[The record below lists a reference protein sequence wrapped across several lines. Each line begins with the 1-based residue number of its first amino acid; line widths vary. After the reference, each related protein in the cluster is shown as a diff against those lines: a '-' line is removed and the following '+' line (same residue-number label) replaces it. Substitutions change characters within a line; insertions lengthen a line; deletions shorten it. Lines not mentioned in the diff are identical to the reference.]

1 MKITTLLL
9 SFYLLID
16 CNAQLID
23 TPITDNPL
31 KTKIDSLVQKCVV
44 EIFNDKNIFGLS
56 IGIYKNGKE
65 FYYNYGSLEKD
76 KHVLPTSATVYEIGS
91 ITKTFTGIL
100 LAQAF
105 LDKKI
110 KLDDD
115 IRKYLKEMLS

>member
-44 EIFNDKNIFGLS
+44 EIFNDKNMFPLEFIKTARNS
-56 IGIYKNGKE
+56 IIIME
-65 FYYNYGSLEKD
+65 
-76 KHVLPTSATVYEIGS
+76 VWR
-91 ITKTFTGIL
+91 KTNTYCL
-100 LAQAF
+100 LLLQF
-105 LDKKI
+105 MK
-110 KLDDD
+110 
-115 IRKYLKEMLS
+115 